1 MTFPPPLSC
10 SMSMFLV
17 HLPSNPTLPTSDTLI
32 TVCVPRPPH
41 FHIVHCLVYPAT
53 PSQMSPH
60 QHHIDHLIVVVHEWL
75 ILQVQLDYIII
86 FFLLWL
92 KNTVWVQIWK
102 VPEPHLNHTRPQC
115 GSWFGLRAQTTPG
128 PGSGFGGKCPQTR
141 PHQTMA
147 TLLRLLSTK
156 KLLRTSVIV
165 THIRTPTPELCYP
178 SPAPIPVPPLVLLSP
193 PP

>member
-1 MTFPPPLSC
+1 
-10 SMSMFLV
+10 MSMFLV

-115 GSWFGLRAQTTPG
+115 SLWFSLRTETVMNPPYYPSNPAEDGSIVALKRCTHDFAHHQTTHDTYKDQEEDYEDG
-128 PGSGFGGKCPQTR
+128 LAIG
-141 PHQTMA
+141 
-147 TLLRLLSTK
+147 RL
-156 KLLRTSVIV
+156 VV
-165 THIRTPTPELCYP
+165 M
-178 SPAPIPVPPLVLLSP
+178 
-193 PP
+193 